1 MNKKLFRPDHPL
13 AGEPVCRR
21 FALLDLAQL
30 AAGGRWS
37 DLGKLEH
44 GQLLISERFL
54 EIRWSW
60 SRAKVRRFLK
70 ALRPTNETTKR
81 PTPKAVLT
89 IERETTSGTLYRV
102 DLKAVSD
109 VSGIDIARLL
119 TKRKK
124 QPAAHLT
131 AHKRPQI
138 CPPKGE
144 HTGGIPFG
152 GDPPVVP
159 EEKNRIL
166 WADVLKLP
174 EGIR

>member
-1 MNKKLFRPDHPL
+1 MNKKFFRPDHPL

-37 DLGKLEH
+37 DVGKLEH
-44 GQLLISERFL
+44 GEVLISERFL
-54 EIRWSW
+54 EKRWLW
-60 SRAKVRRFLK
+60 SRSKVRRFLS
-70 ALRPTNETTKR
+70 LTRPTKRPTKR
-81 PTPKAVLT
+81 PTPKPLLAMV
-89 IERETTSGTLYRV
+89 RETPHGTIYRI
-102 DLKAVSD
+102 DLKEFSVI
-109 VSGIDIARLL
+109 SGIDTRRLL
-119 TKRKK
+119 TKGKK
-124 QPAAHLT
+124 TKEAHQAAHQT
-131 AHKRPQI
+131 PQI

-159 EEKNRIL
+159 KEKNRIL